1 MKRPVLALT
10 LCVATWPTAAHATEA
25 LGGSSELV
33 SDATATR
40 RTQFIQERLDQGTAS
55 ARWWWYG
62 WLGGYSAAAIAQG
75 AVGLATQDEALRATM
90 LVGAAGSALGTLSV
104 IAFPFPPTH
113 AASELRATN
122 GTPAQ
127 QRHAL
132 ALGSLKSCADAE
144 NMGRSWLPHALGVAV
159 AAAQGLVLW
168 IGFDQPVDGAESAAV
183 SLVVSEAQIFTQ
195 PMRAVDDL
203 ASYER
208 QFSRSHRSALKW
220 RLAPSPRGLA
230 VRAEW

>member
-1 MKRPVLALT
+1 M
-10 LCVATWPTAAHATEA
+10 AAHAAEPLRA
-25 LGGSSELV
+25 PSELM
-33 SDATATR
+33 SDATAGR
-40 RTQFIQERLDQGTAS
+40 RTQFIQERLDHGTAS

-62 WLGGYSAAAIAQG
+62 WLGGYSVAAVAQV
-75 AVGLATQDEALRATM
+75 AAGLATHDEAFRATM

-113 AASELRATN
+113 AASEVRATD
-122 GTPAQ
+122 GMPAQ

-132 ALGSLKSCADAE
+132 ALGSLKNCADAE
-144 NMGRSWLPHALGVAV
+144 NMGRSWLPHALGIAV

-195 PMRAVDDL
+195 PTRAVDDL

-220 RLAPSPRGLA
+220 RLAPSPGGLA